1 MKEKCFAL
9 PEYLD
14 FFCQDKTISFKNL
27 ESIAQVKKINVGHNF
42 VTMQSLT
49 LKALKK
55 CVKKYVQLSRT
66 IYYKRLTIIRFQLIF

>member
-27 ESIAQVKKINVGHNF
+27 ESIAQVKKINVGRNF
-42 VTMQSLT
+42 FAMQALT
-49 LKALKK
+49 LMALENVSK
-55 CVKKYVQLSRT
+55 SMFR
-66 IYYKRLTIIRFQLIF
+66 